1 MEGITKG
8 NKRFTH
14 KIVVTWN
21 EEKKVFLC
29 SFDKQTVEIVASPES
44 KKHEGM
50 WTPEELFVA
59 SIEGFIKDAFVDF
72 AKKDGFEFL
81 SYESEADWVVE
92 KVEDKLMFTEIKIW
106 PQIAVASSGQI
117 GKANELIELTVK
129 NCFISNFITCKVSV
143 YPEIKIGLKD
153 GRLY

>member
-8 NKRFTH
+8 NKISTH
-14 KIVVTWN
+14 KTIVTWN

-29 SFDKQTVEIVASPES
+29 SFGKQTIEIAASQES

-59 SIEGFIKDAFVDF
+59 SVQGFIKDAFVDY
-72 AKKDGFEFL
+72 AKRSNFEFL
-81 SYESEADWVVE
+81 SYESEAEGVVE
-92 KVEDKLMFTEIKIW
+92 KVEDNFMFTEIKIR
-106 PQIAVASSGQI
+106 PQIVVASSGQI
-117 GKANELIELTVK
+117 EKAKELIELAGK

-143 YPEIKIGLKD
+143 YPEIKIGL
-153 GRLY
+153 